1 MVLEVLLILPSYIGI
16 FVIYF
21 RFKHIIK
28 AMSEIDGLLNVLLP
42 DTDERDEGENGRDF
56 FGIVIYQGK
65 GDMLLGKTPWTT
77 ARLKKVSDAGIEKL
91 KNHFLQAEA
100 KLKAEKTG
108 NVVSKHVVNLYSVG
122 VSRILK
128 IGSTDQ
134 LRRDIDSDPVIRESM
149 ADIGALLV
157 GTFGRFLTPL
167 LIAAH
172 TATEG
177 FVQDETNLDTINEQ
191 GTAENLLSN

>member
-1 MVLEVLLILPSYIGI
+1 MLLILPSYIGI

-21 RFKHIIK
+21 RFKRIIK

-56 FGIVIYQGK
+56 LVSVIDQAK
-65 GDMLLGKTPWTT
+65 GDLLPGKTPWTI
-77 ARLKKVSDAGIEKL
+77 ARLEKVPDAGIEKL
-91 KNHFLQAEA
+91 KNHFFQAEA

-122 VSRILK
+122 VSKILK
-128 IGSTDQ
+128 INSTDQ
-134 LRRDIDSDPVIRESM
+134 LRKDIDSDPVIRESM
-149 ADIGALLV
+149 AEIGALLV

-172 TATEG
+172 TANHTEG

-191 GTAENLLSN
+191 GTAESLL

>member
-1 MVLEVLLILPSYIGI
+1 MVLEVLLILPLYKGI
-16 FVIYF
+16 FVIHF
-21 RFKHIIK
+21 RFKRVIK

-56 FGIVIYQGK
+56 LVSVIDQGK
-65 GDMLLGKTPWTT
+65 GDLLPGKTPWTT
-77 ARLKKVSDAGIEKL
+77 ARLKKVPDSGIEKL

-122 VSRILK
+122 VSKILK
-128 IGSTDQ
+128 IDSTDQ
-134 LRRDIDSDPVIRESM
+134 LRKDIDSDPVIRESM

-172 TATEG
+172 TANHTEG

-191 GTAENLLSN
+191 GTAESLL